1 MNNAILSRLKLAGL
15 GVFIVLAHHANGA
28 WAIFKDKVQAQQII
42 TEGVYRW
49 TDSFNALHK
58 SMEQWGQIYTKEGT
72 LQDLRG
78 LLEMANFEGV
88 GLSVR
93 TDDVAVVS
101 VDGVRHNDVP
111 IGLTKVCLATMV
123 GGDGKA
129 IKVSAQDYRTLFS
142 GIKSMTDR
150 GDIDVGSIVIQGD
163 KGRPTAALGN
173 FCILLS
179 RG

>member
-1 MNNAILSRLKLAGL
+1 MNNVIQQRIKLAGIA
-15 GVFIVLAHHANGA
+15 VFLVLAHQANGA
-28 WAIFKDKVQAQQII
+28 WAIFKEKVQAQHNV

-49 TDSFNALHK
+49 TDSYNALQK
-58 SMEQWGQIYTKEGT
+58 SIEQWGVSYTKEST

-78 LLEMANFEGV
+78 LLEMADFESAR
-88 GLSVR
+88 LNIK

-101 VDGVRHNDVP
+101 VDGVRHNEMP

-123 GGDGKA
+123 GGDGKS
-129 IKVSAQDYRTLFS
+129 IKVSAPDYRTLFT
-142 GIKSMTDR
+142 GIKTMTDR
-150 GDIDVGSIVIQGD
+150 ADIDISSIVIQGD
-163 KGRPTAALGN
+163 KGTPTASLGN